1 MSTGP
6 LIVSAAWRCCGFN
19 AFKSTMR
26 ARSVV
31 RGEIGASGLLGKYS
45 SPVKFDKSSAPRQ
58 DKVRCMD
65 AQKLN
70 SLRIEPSAKERPKGS
85 FWLIL
90 IVVAGVLVAAGVL
103 AFATKDSR
111 ESSAQRAVKPAE
123 PKSAP
128 VATVP
133 GGVSPSNAVTV
144 ASSDVVLTVSGYI
157 INRERIEISPRF
169 MGVVKWIGVKKG
181 DAVTNGQVVVR
192 LDDAEYQAQSRQ
204 AEGRLAEALANLTKA
219 ELAYERVKT
228 LSKTSI
234 ESKQSEDD
242 ARLQLD
248 AARAAVK
255 QFEGARELAQTY
267 LGWTI
272 IRSPV
277 DGVIMEKLVNPN
289 ELVVPQSFGGTRG
302 PSTALI
308 AVADPKDL
316 QVEVDLNESDLSKVS
331 MNQKC
336 RVSPE
341 AYPDRVYEGN
351 VAEIA
356 PEADRQKGTL
366 QVKVQ
371 IHAPDQFL
379 TPELSAKVEF
389 LGK

>member
-1 MSTGP
+1 
-6 LIVSAAWRCCGFN
+6 
-19 AFKSTMR
+19 
-26 ARSVV
+26 
-31 RGEIGASGLLGKYS
+31 
-45 SPVKFDKSSAPRQ
+45 
-58 DKVRCMD
+58 MD
-65 AQKLN
+65 SQKLN

-85 FWLIL
+85 FRFIL
-90 IVVAGVLVAAGVL
+90 IAVAVVLLVAGLL
-103 AFATKDSR
+103 AFATRDSR
-111 ESSAQRAVKPAE
+111 EAGGKAEQKATAGSSPTTN
-123 PKSAP
+123 SAP
-128 VATVP
+128 AAP
-133 GGVSPSNAVTV
+133 G
-144 ASSDVVLTVSGYI
+144 DVVFTVSGYI

-192 LDDAEYQAQSRQ
+192 LDDAEYQAQLRQ
-204 AEGRLAEALANLTKA
+204 AEGRLAEASAGVTKA
-219 ELAYERVKT
+219 DLAYDRVKM

-234 ESKQSEDD
+234 ESKQAEDE

-248 AARAAVK
+248 AARASVK
-255 QFEGARELAQTY
+255 QFEGARDLAQTY

-316 QVEVDLNESDLSKVS
+316 QVEVDLNEADLSKVS

-336 RVSPE
+336 RVTPE
-341 AYPDRVYEGN
+341 AYADKTYEGR

-366 QVKVQ
+366 QVKVK
-371 IHAPDQFL
+371 ILAPDRFL